1 MHRKRKKDPSN
12 KNYLNLRGIHTMKII
27 EFRAERFKRLSAV
40 EITPAGNTVI
50 ISGKNG
56 QGKSSVL
63 DAIWLALGGGAAAK
77 NSETSRPIKEGEK
90 DAVVRLDLGDI
101 IVTRKW
107 TASGSNLVVE
117 GADGRKY
124 NSPQSLLDTLVGAIS
139 FDPLSFAKMPAAE
152 QRAQLISLANLSI
165 DLDKIDAERKE
176 LYDRRTLV
184 NRELKALEGE
194 LSNMPTPA
202 EGVPEKEISL
212 TDYVNQINTAIE
224 QRNMIRAFF
233 ENLREKKRKAVELE
247 ARITAQIKEL
257 EALSEEI
264 EKDDEASKTLIEPDV
279 DAMREKMG
287 EIEATNAAVRAKM
300 RYFEIKA
307 KAERKAEM
315 SESITKQIE
324 HLDKV
329 KKDALLE
336 AKFPVEGLSV
346 DADGVTYNGI
356 PFGQCSSAEQ
366 LKVCVAIAAALNPKI
381 RVIRVADASLLDE
394 ESMQMIQTLAEEQ
407 DIQIWLERVTDGKDP
422 VGVVIE
428 DGTVKAWGNNEL
440 IEELAIQKGEKE

>member
-1 MHRKRKKDPSN
+1 
-12 KNYLNLRGIHTMKII
+12 MKII

-77 NSETSRPIKEGEK
+77 DSETSRPIKEGEK

-165 DLDKIDAERKE
+165 DPDKMDAERKE

-202 EGVPEKEISL
+202 EEVPCEEVSIAKL
-212 TDYVNQINTAIE
+212 ADAVKTAAQ
-224 QRNMIRAFF
+224 QREMIHGYLDKL
-233 ENLREKKRKAVELE
+233 NEKKRSAE
-247 ARITAQIKEL
+247 ALRAQIETMINKL
-257 EALSEEI
+257 EALTKEI
-264 EKDDEASKTLIEPDV
+264 EDGDKTAKGLVVPDAEEMMKKLN
-279 DAMREKMG
+279 DA
-287 EIEATNAAVRAKM
+287 EATNAAVRAKM

-329 KKDALLE
+329 KKDAFLE

-346 DADGVTYNGI
+346 DADGVTCNGI

-366 LKVCVAIAAALNPKI
+366 LKVCVAIATALNPKI
-381 RVIRVADASLLDE
+381 RVIRVADASLLDG

-407 DIQIWLERVTDGKDP
+407 DIQIWLERVTDGKEK

-428 DGTVKAWGNNEL
+428 DGAVKSL
-440 IEELAIQKGEKE
+440 